1 MQFGVFTVGDIA
13 PDPVTGYTYSEAERI
28 DNIIRVARR
37 ADEVGLD
44 VFALGEHH
52 NPPFIPSSPTT
63 LLGHISAL
71 TERIILRIAGCSG

>member
-13 PDPVTGYTYSEAERI
+13 PDPTTGYTQSEAERI
-28 DNIIRVARR
+28 SNIVRVAQR

-52 NPPFIPSSPTT
+52 NPPFVPSSPHDPARRT
-63 LLGHISAL
+63 S
-71 TERIILRIAGCSG
+71 RR